1 MLNRRIAT
9 EIGTAVLFLV
19 ASLIGLVMALELE
32 SVSPTNPSQNTSA
45 GFGYVIYFIVA
56 VILMSVVILYISKK
70 KRLGILRIIFVLSM
84 VFVIYIVSSLLYAL
98 LPITYPEYYFLSFGT
113 PVLFLYLLLF
123 RQNWIVINIAGIL
136 TAAGLAAIW
145 GVDLGLYAAIV
156 LMIVFAIYD
165 YIAVYKTK
173 HMLDIARATTSSNMP
188 LFFIVPENMN
198 FDMKDADIDT
208 PREEGRERGAIM
220 IGFGDIA
227 IPNVMVI
234 SSFLYSGATT
244 SSLSFFILPLL
255 GGIIAMFILFSFIKR
270 PAPGLPFLNTGV
282 LIGFIIALALR
293 GV

>member
-123 RQNWIVINIAGIL
+123 KQNWIVINIAGIL

-173 HMLDIARATTSSNMP
+173 HMLDIARATAISAPVVASEAGIDIELLLAGRRMGTGT
-188 LFFIVPENMN
+188 V
-198 FDMKDADIDT
+198 DAIL
-208 PREEGRERGAIM
+208 RILSA
-220 IGFGDIA
+220 
-227 IPNVMVI
+227 I
-234 SSFLYSGATT
+234 SSACMIISCVKER
-244 SSLSFFILPLL
+244 FI
-255 GGIIAMFILFSFIKR
+255 GRDFIRL
-270 PAPGLPFLNTGV
+270 V
-282 LIGFIIALALR
+282 
-293 GV
+293 

>member
-123 RQNWIVINIAGIL
+123 KQNWIVINIAGIL

-145 GVDLGLYAAIV
+145 GVDLWLYAAIV

-198 FDMKDADIDT
+198 FDMKDADIDI

-282 LIGFIIALALR
+282 LIGFIIALVLR
-293 GV
+293 GI

>member
-1 MLNRRIAT
+1 MQSRKIAT
-9 EIGTAVLFLV
+9 EAGTAILFLI

-32 SVSPTNPSQNTSA
+32 SVAPTNPSQNTSA
-45 GFGYVIYFIVA
+45 GFGYVLYFIVA
-56 VILMSVVILYISKK
+56 VILMSAVILYVSKK
-70 KRLGILRIIFVLSM
+70 KKTGILKVIFVLSM

-98 LPITYPEYYFLSFGT
+98 LPINYPEYYFLSFGT

-123 RQNWIVINIAGIL
+123 RQNWIIINIAGVL
-136 TAAGLAAIW
+136 TSAGLAAIW

-156 LMIVFAIYD
+156 LMIVFAVYD

-188 LFFIVPENMN
+188 LFFIVPENLN
-198 FDMKDADIDT
+198 FDMKDTDIDA

-227 IPNVMVI
+227 IPNVMVL
-234 SSFLYSGATT
+234 SSYLYGGTT
-244 SSLSFFILPLL
+244 TFFILPLL
-255 GGIIAMFILFSFIKR
+255 GGIVAMFALFSFIKR

-282 LIGFIIALALR
+282 LLGFVIALLIR
-293 GV
+293 TF

>member
-1 MLNRRIAT
+1 MLNRRIGT
-9 EIGTAVLFLV
+9 EIGTAILFLV
-19 ASLIGLVMALELE
+19 ASLIGLVMALEME

-70 KRLGILRIIFVLSM
+70 KKLGILRIVFVVSM

-156 LMIVFAIYD
+156 LMIAFAVYD

-188 LFFIVPENMN
+188 LFFIVPENLN
-198 FDMKDADIDT
+198 FEMKDADIDR
-208 PREEGRERGAIM
+208 PSDGEEENRRGAIM

-234 SSFLYSGATT
+234 SSYLYGGTI
-244 SSLSFFILPLL
+244 SFFALPLI
-255 GGIIAMFILFSFIKR
+255 GGIVAMFILFSFIKR

-282 LIGFIIALALR
+282 LIGFSIAILLR
-293 GV
+293 FIH